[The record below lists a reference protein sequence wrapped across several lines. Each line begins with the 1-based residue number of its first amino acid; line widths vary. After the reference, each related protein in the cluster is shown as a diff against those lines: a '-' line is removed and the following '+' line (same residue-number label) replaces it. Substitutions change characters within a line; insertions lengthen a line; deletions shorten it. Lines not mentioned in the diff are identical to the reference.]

1 MLSATELAVGFIP
14 DSRKNVTEADIQ
26 DQEEVDDHARDR
38 YQRMYW
44 EPVAETEV
52 RVNLLLSSSGKQ
64 Y

>member
-52 RVNLLLSSSGKQ
+52 R
-64 Y
+64 